1 MAMEQH
7 WNTERNI
14 ERAQQ
19 NSMSLSEVGEG
30 YDKQVAAAFTG
41 KSAPAVRNEIQQ
53 FLKLRPVLSMTGQE
67 QYENLQA
74 LVKALSPF
82 KSIFDDV
89 SNNHDEYT
97 AFALALVH
105 REKSL
110 Q

>member
-1 MAMEQH
+1 MEQH

-74 LVKALSPF
+74 LAKALAPY
-82 KSIFDDV
+82 KIFEDV
-89 SNNHDEYT
+89 SPDLDERA
-97 AFALALVH
+97 AFALALVR
-105 REKSL
+105 REKYL